1 MMISISRLFRML
13 TSLPLCAAMVAG
25 CGGKRGS
32 SPTPD
37 ASRDTASSAKGSPA
51 ISPAS
56 APAKLEML
64 EFDAAAL
71 PKEYAHAGKVIGG
84 ARWRDANGE
93 NTLIISRRES
103 PHGDPEAYERREEIF
118 GYLYLPGPDSARLLW
133 KIKDQADNYCD
144 NGEGLVSKVEVADID
159 GDGVA
164 ENAFIYNVQGTCDVS
179 PKPFKLMMH
188 SGATKLAIR
197 GTSRVNPSDTIMGG
211 EKNFDPA
218 FDSAPKALRDYASR
232 MWDATMKTKYIGPPQ
247 E

>member
-1 MMISISRLFRML
+1 MMISISRLSRML
-13 TSLPLCAAMVAG
+13 MALPLCAAMIG

-37 ASRDTASSAKGSPA
+37 APRDTATRAKGSPA
-51 ISPAS
+51 ISPATV
-56 APAKLEML
+56 KVEML

-71 PKEYAHAGKVIGG
+71 PKGYAHVGKVIGG

-133 KIKDQADNYCD
+133 KIQDGADNYCD
-144 NGEGLVSKVEVADID
+144 QGEGLVSKVEVADID

-197 GTSRVNPSDTIMGG
+197 GTNRVNPSDTVMGG
-211 EKNFDPA
+211 EKSFDPA
-218 FDSAPKALRDYASR
+218 FDSAPKALREYASK
-232 MWDATMKTKYIGPPQ
+232 MWDATMKTKYIGPA
-247 E
+247 EE